1 MALEEYFDGF
11 CYLEE
16 SEERMWPGRYVWVR
30 AVGGKPDQS
39 HLPPSAAPAEQ
50 SRAEQSRA
58 RCCEMQE
65 HHRRGEGIRG
75 LLAGGIYRKEKRS

>member
-30 AVGGKPDQS
+30 AVAGKPDQS
-39 HLPPSAAPAEQ
+39 HLPPSAAPPER
-50 SRAEQSRA
+50 SRAEQSGA
-58 RCCEMQE
+58 EPGALLSDAGAPQE
-65 HHRRGEGIRG
+65 
-75 LLAGGIYRKEKRS
+75 GGRN